1 MGIFDF
7 LKNKKKGNEGGVSSK
22 IDISSTNDADIQ
34 ENHKSNKSGLPNFE
48 EVSEN
53 KYDNEGVFETK
64 VKEIFAQFEK
74 DLNSENFKDFPVP
87 YWYDIVK
94 GRADSMKA
102 DSLNRTPIDV
112 QNEWTWMHADEYKTK
127 YQSVSKDES
136 IQSMSLRVERFGY
149 IFKLLCSLEN
159 QLHDLVKEYNLR
171 TNPFLEQFDW
181 DKASSAASLYGSI
194 NFALSVGMSKEEITK
209 LYSDF
214 VYDENLINGT
224 DPFATRGYTKEDAY
238 KMIKDNLGIDNDNI
252 KAKQIQ
258 INKKISS
265 LLSQLTVEKRY
276 AVFTIL
282 CHIANSDGVSDGEN
296 IILQDISLEL
306 EIDVNEYNNSK
317 MDGNKACDLLQNLNQ
332 EQKDEFSRLIIL
344 IVGADGD
351 FSSQEMMWVND
362 VIREIGLDDNLLIEL
377 IEKYWN

>member
-34 ENHKSNKSGLPNFE
+34 ENHKSNKSGLPTFE

-53 KYDNEGVFETK
+53 KYDNEDVFEAK

-94 GRADSMKA
+94 GRADSMKV

-149 IFKLLCSLEN
+149 IFKL
-159 QLHDLVKEYNLR
+159 
-171 TNPFLEQFDW
+171 
-181 DKASSAASLYGSI
+181 
-194 NFALSVGMSKEEITK
+194 
-209 LYSDF
+209 
-214 VYDENLINGT
+214 
-224 DPFATRGYTKEDAY
+224 
-238 KMIKDNLGIDNDNI
+238 
-252 KAKQIQ
+252 
-258 INKKISS
+258 
-265 LLSQLTVEKRY
+265 
-276 AVFTIL
+276 
-282 CHIANSDGVSDGEN
+282 
-296 IILQDISLEL
+296 
-306 EIDVNEYNNSK
+306 
-317 MDGNKACDLLQNLNQ
+317 
-332 EQKDEFSRLIIL
+332 
-344 IVGADGD
+344 
-351 FSSQEMMWVND
+351 
-362 VIREIGLDDNLLIEL
+362 
-377 IEKYWN
+377 